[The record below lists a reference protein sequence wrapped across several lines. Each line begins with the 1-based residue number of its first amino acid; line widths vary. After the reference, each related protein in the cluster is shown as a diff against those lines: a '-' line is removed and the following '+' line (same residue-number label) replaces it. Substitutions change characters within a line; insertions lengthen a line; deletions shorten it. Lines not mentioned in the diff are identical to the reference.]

1 MTKIWAEAFW
11 KAEPDTDAMDPGHNP
26 PLSNFMGLVLPIAAL
41 AAITIIIGLFSQ
53 PFFELA
59 NDAANQLLNPNE
71 YIQAVRP
78 VLRG

>member
-1 MTKIWAEAFW
+1 
-11 KAEPDTDAMDPGHNP
+11 
-26 PLSNFMGLVLPIAAL
+26 MGLDLPIAAL